1 MGEALPP
8 NIQELVHRRI
18 TYMANKPINLSEI
31 EYEWQTTNP
40 ESEALLQTIQ
50 NIVAQRITNNPNSLR
65 LIDRVKADHR
75 EQRRKLKNQV
85 LAKHTPYAYVKTK
98 RSQPHPI
105 QTQAYNNRY
114 NVLHIEETNEDD
126 NTEET
131 PLIRRVEKVKTSTPI
146 FNNDWDQ
153 IDDFIRQN
161 EEYYRI
167 RGITSSNTKATTTL
181 SLIKTPDTMQ
191 WNNELKKWLEEIP
204 NEYDIPILW
213 DSFVQEL
220 KIKAKDVQQT
230 NTLTKLSG
238 LKMEGLEVKTYI
250 NEFEKLAEQAGLTAT
265 NPDTTYLFMKGL
277 TNPIRT
283 SICKKPIYGYR
294 MARAYALDDVLVT
307 RMAQYLI
314 RSQSPTPSKELETP
328 TPETKKRPLAADY
341 MDEQLTKEAKIAR
354 LTTNTNFPVETF
366 ESRRQWKANQRLA
379 RALSPPQAPP
389 KENPLLSKGTTTIR
403 TDTSDVFISA
413 RKSMTVRTYIHT
425 IAKRAEM
432 IALLDSGATE
442 NFLNLTYARWLKIP
456 IKRLPNPRTLL
467 NVDGTENRSGR
478 LEFYTDLQVRT
489 GNDITRLRFFLS
501 DLGEHKAILG
511 YPWFAAVQPKI
522 DWKKGWIDHTQLP
535 IILKTSDATKATFIS
550 KTRNVPCS
558 THQDQFYIGRVTIF
572 PTNDVP
578 FEPFGKPSQPPA
590 PKIPPEYQRHSKVFS
605 EEASQRLPGHTI
617 WDHAI
622 ELLPGAPTTLPGR
635 LLPLTQVEKEEA
647 HKLVAKHLERGTI
660 HPSWGPYTANL
671 FFVKKKDGKLCP
683 LQDYRPVNKWTK
695 KNWNVSPLI
704 PEVID

>member
-85 LAKHTPYAYVKTK
+85 LLKHTPYTYVKAK
-98 RSQPHPI
+98 VSQPCPI
-105 QTQAYNNRY
+105 QTKAYTNRY
-114 NVLHIEETNEDD
+114 DVLHVEETNEDD
-126 NTEET
+126 DTEET
-131 PLIRRVEKVKTSTPI
+131 PLIKRVEKVKTPTPI

-161 EEYYRI
+161 EEYYCI

-181 SLIKTPDTMQ
+181 SLIETPDTMQ
-191 WNNELKKWLEEIP
+191 WNNELKKWLKKIP
-204 NEYDIPILW
+204 DEYDIPVLW

-220 KIKAKDVQQT
+220 RIKAKDVQQT
-230 NTLTKLSG
+230 NTLTKLNG

-250 NEFEKLAEQAGLTAT
+250 NKFEKLAERAGLTAT

-277 TNPIRT
+277 TNPVRT
-283 SICKKPIYGYR
+283 NICKKPIYGYR

-328 TPETKKRPLAADY
+328 APETKKRPLAADY
-341 MDEQLTKEAKIAR
+341 MDEQPIKEARIAR

-379 RALSPPQAPP
+379 RALSPSQAPS
-389 KENPLLSKGTTTIR
+389 KENPLPSYDATTIR

-413 RKSMTVRTYIHT
+413 CKSMTVRTYIHT

-432 IALLDSGATE
+432 VALLDSGATE
-442 NFLNLTYARWLKIP
+442 NFLNLTYAHWLKIP
-456 IKRLPNPRTLL
+456 IKRLPSPRTLL

-478 LEFYTDLQVRT
+478 LEYYTDLQVRT
-489 GNDITRLRFFLS
+489 GGDITKLRFFLS

-522 DWKKGWIDHTQLP
+522 DWRKGWIDHTQLP
-535 IILKTSDATKATFIS
+535 IILKTPDAKKATFVPR
-550 KTRNVPCS
+550 TRNIPRS
-558 THQDQFYIGRVTIF
+558 THHDQFYIGRVTIF
-572 PTNDVP
+572 PTKDTPYNA
-578 FEPFGKPSQPPA
+578 FEKPSQPPT
-590 PKIPPEYQRHSKVFS
+590 PTIPPEYRRHSKVFS
-605 EEASQRLPGHTI
+605 EAASQRLPGHTI

-622 ELLPGAPTTLPGR
+622 ELLPGAPTILPGR

-647 HKLVAKHLERGTI
+647 HKLVAEHLERGTI
-660 HPSWGPYTANL
+660 RPSWGPYAANL
-671 FFVKKKDGKLCP
+671 FFVKKKDGKLRP
-683 LQDYRPVNKWTK
+683 VQDYRPVNKWTK
-695 KNWNVSPLI
+695 KN
-704 PEVID
+704 